1 LEITQWPEDQISRS
15 TYRCLGGSLPS
26 QKQLKWSQLKVGIT
40 VIIASITLAVLTILM
55 SGGGFFTRKITLKSY
70 FDDAN
75 GLRVGAPVRL
85 SGVDIGNVTR
95 IQIVPNH
102 PPLTPV
108 EVTMKVVTKYDFNLH
123 KDSVTLLSTA
133 GVLGETYLNI
143 DSSQAKDRTAQDGD
157 VLKSQQVPDFSD
169 MVRSGQSTLQNMD
182 ALLKRMDR
190 IVAFVESGQGSVGKL
205 LYDPSLYNRV
215 NSTVAE
221 FQGLVNEIS
230 QGQGSLGKLLVSDE
244 LYQKA
249 NGTIDNVNKMI
260 DDLNAG
266 NGTAGKLLKDSALY
280 DNANQTVSNIK
291 QLTDDVNA
299 GKGALGKMAK
309 DQEFA
314 NKLQNTMNRLSDLAD
329 RLDAGEGSA
338 GKFLRDPSMY
348 NNTNKLLTDMQE
360 LVKAIRQDP
369 KKYLTIRLKLF

>member
-1 LEITQWPEDQISRS
+1 
-15 TYRCLGGSLPS
+15 LPS

-40 VIIASITLAVLTILM
+40 VIVAAITLGVLTVLM
-55 SGGGFFTRKITLKSY
+55 SGGGFFTNKIKLKSY

-85 SGVDIGNVTR
+85 SGVDIGNVTA
-95 IQIVPNH
+95 ISVVSNQ
-102 PPLTPV
+102 PLTPV
-108 EVTMKVVTKYDFNLH
+108 EVTMKVVTKYDFNLR

-143 DSSQAKDRTAQDGD
+143 DSSHATQGPAQDGD
-157 VLKSQQVPDFSD
+157 VLRSQQVPDFSD

-190 IVAFVESGQGSVGKL
+190 IIGFVESGQGSVGKL
-205 LYDPSLYNRV
+205 IYDPSLYNRV
-215 NSTVAE
+215 NSTVAD
-221 FQGLVNEIS
+221 FQKLVAEIS
-230 QGQGSLGKLLVSDE
+230 NGQGSLGKLIGDDE
-244 LYQKA
+244 LYNKA
-249 NGTIDNVNKMI
+249 NGTIDKVNKMI

-266 NGTAGKLLKDSALY
+266 NGTAGKLLKDSSLY
-280 DNANQTVSNIK
+280 DNANKTIANVK
-291 QLTDDVNA
+291 QLTDDINA

-314 NKLQNTMNRLSDLAD
+314 AKLQNTMNRLSDLAD
-329 RLDAGEGSA
+329 RMDAGEGTV
-338 GKFLRDPSMY
+338 GKLLKDPSLY
-348 NNTNKLLTDMQE
+348 DNSNKLLTNLQD

-369 KKYLTIRLKLF
+369 KKYLTIHLKLF